1 MLDFSKIFE
10 NKNRSVFDNMD
21 DVMKMI
27 TEAEQQPEPEEGEG
41 EEAAPQEDP
50 TTPEP
55 TAPNEADPNAEPADE
70 ESGVYVSSNEKA
82 TIAKTMLDAL
92 QADPPKPGEVPEN
105 LLNVTNANA
114 DEVIKYIQSLI
125 SLTNSVSLSDNGND
139 NGLVDTLKQSWW
151 LRLCELLGKLK

>member
-27 TEAEQQPEPEEGEG
+27 TEAENQEEPQE
-41 EEAAPQEDP
+41 EEAPAEGEDP

-139 NGLVDTLKQSWW
+139 NGLVDTLKQS
-151 LRLCELLGKLK
+151 